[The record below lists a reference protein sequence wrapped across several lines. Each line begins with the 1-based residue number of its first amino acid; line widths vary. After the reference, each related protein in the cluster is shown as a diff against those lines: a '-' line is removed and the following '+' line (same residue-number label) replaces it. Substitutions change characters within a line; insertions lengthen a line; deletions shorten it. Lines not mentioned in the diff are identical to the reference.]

1 MIENMTLRVPAL
13 SAAVAAYHAL
23 GYPDATV
30 SADSAAAIALKD
42 PMLDAC
48 ASHTILMSQEP
59 YQTLTLVEW
68 RGDIPTPFA
77 TPGWAAMEVL
87 VADLDALFAQLPT
100 SFTLLNPPAAL
111 SFSEQIRAMQVAGP
125 AGELIYFTEVS
136 GEVPGFTLPT
146 ATQQVNQC
154 FVMINA
160 VTAIQTSIDF
170 YAQLFNCQAPT
181 AMAARVSILSRSNGL
196 DEDHRHAIAPIALS
210 PGQLF
215 ELDQWVERP
224 AVTGQQAPCGW
235 HSLSIR
241 RNTPPPEGMAT
252 APAVISEHLHCYD
265 IVTPDSER
273 IQWLCPSH

>member
-1 MIENMTLRVPAL
+1 MTLLVPRL
-13 SAAVAAYHAL
+13 SDAVAAYHAL
-23 GYPDATV
+23 GYQDAPFST
-30 SADSAAAIALKD
+30 DSAAAIALTD
-42 PMLDAC
+42 PMLTAC
-48 ASHTILMSQEP
+48 PNHTILMSQEP
-59 YQTLTLVEW
+59 YQTLTFIEW
-68 RGDIPTPFA
+68 DGDVPTPFA
-77 TPGWAAMEVL
+77 APGWAAMEVL
-87 VADLDALFAQLPT
+87 VKDLDALFAELPPAF
-100 SFTLLNPPAAL
+100 SLLNPPAAL
-111 SFSEQIRAMQVAGP
+111 SFSEHIRAMQVAGP

-170 YAQLFNCQAPT
+170 YARLLGCAAPS
-181 AMAARVSILSRSNGL
+181 AMPARVSILSRSNGL

-215 ELDQWVERP
+215 ELDQWIERP
-224 AVTGQQAPCGW
+224 VAVGQHPPCGW

-252 APAVISEHLHCYD
+252 APAVITEHLRCYN
-265 IVTPDSER
+265 IATPDGER
-273 IQWLCPSH
+273 ILWLCPHH